1 MSLGRHLT
9 LVSRLP
15 HITFAFL
22 RPVACHPWEIC
33 SFLTYRP
40 TFLRSCAFLRCHLSP
55 LTCFHATGLSH
66 SHAWF
71 FLVCR
76 LSPLTGLL
84 FPSMSFF
91 SRDILSRAWLVTC
104 HVCSS
109 IVCHLPSKTGM
120 HIAGSSVA
128 PPDMLSRARSSLAF
142 RLPILTCCLY
152 SVTIFLVPDL
162 SSAIPDILAPQE
174 LFPCR
179 SRHVRLFLSC
189 SLQTLTFPSIPGK
202 PFPYAYVYR
211 SLAYCLS
218 PLTGLREHDLSS
230 MKFLCVSASL
240 DKFAIYG

>member
-1 MSLGRHLT
+1 MFT
-9 LVSRLP
+9 
-15 HITFAFL
+15 FL
-22 RPVACHPWEIC
+22 RPVACHPWDIC

-40 TFLRSCAFLRCHLSP
+40 IFLRFCAFLPCHLSP
-55 LTCFHATGLSH
+55 LTCFHVTGLSH

-71 FLVCR
+71 SLVCR

-84 FPSMSFF
+84 FPAMSFF
-91 SRDILSRAWLVTC
+91 PRDILSRASLVAC

-109 IVCHLPSKTGM
+109 IVCHLPSKTCM

-152 SVTIFLVPDL
+152 SVTIFLVPHL
-162 SSAIPDILAPQE
+162 SYAIPDMLTPKE

-179 SRHVRLFLSC
+179 SRHVRIFLSC

-202 PFPYAYVYR
+202 SFPYAYWYR
-211 SLAYCLS
+211 SLAYRVS
-218 PLTGLREHDLSS
+218 PLTCLVVHDFSS
-230 MKFLCVSASL
+230 MVFFCVSASL
-240 DKFAIYG
+240 EKFAIYGQCFTVPHLWYLVCRQW